1 MIGITGAEGFIGS
14 HVVEKFLSQGHKVRA
29 LVQYNSNSS
38 LGWLDQNEILSNPNL
53 EVVFGD
59 IRDSESLAVF
69 GKGLT
74 RLAHLAA
81 LIAIPYSYR
90 APQSYVDTN
99 ISGTLNVLKMAQSF
113 GISRTVITSTSEV
126 YGSAQFVPMDET
138 HPLVGQSPYAASKIG
153 SDQMGIAFASSFG
166 VNVSVIRPFNTFGP
180 RQSMRAVIPTI
191 IGQVLA
197 KPSSIKLGRIDTTR
211 DYTYVKDTAE
221 AFYSMVMSD
230 KGSGQVFNFGSG
242 FEISIRQIVD
252 LVQEACGTNI
262 EILEDVSRLR
272 PEESEVLRLYSNPE
286 KFFSTFEYKSERP
299 SRDSFASNL
308 QQTIDW
314 FKVNGKLLGD
324 LGSAAYRT

>member
-29 LVQYNSNSS
+29 LVQYNSNSH
-38 LGWLDQNEILSNPNL
+38 LGWLDQNEILSNSNF

-59 IRDSESLAVF
+59 VRDSESLAAF
-69 GKGLT
+69 GKGLS
-74 RLAHLAA
+74 RVAHLAA

-90 APQSYVDTN
+90 APQSYIDTN
-99 ISGTLNVLKMAQSF
+99 ISGTLNVLKMAQNF
-113 GISRTVITSTSEV
+113 GIARTVITSTSEV

-153 SDQMGIAFASSFG
+153 SDQIGIAFANSFG
-166 VNVSVIRPFNTFGP
+166 LNVSVIRPFNTFGP
-180 RQSMRAVIPTI
+180 RQSLRAVIPTI

-197 KPSSIKLGRIDTTR
+197 KPSSIQLGRIDTTR

-230 KGSGQVFNFGSG
+230 EGSGQVFNFGSG

-252 LVQEACGTNI
+252 LVQQACGTNI
-262 EILEDVSRLR
+262 EILEDVKRLR

-286 KFFSTFEYKSERP
+286 KFFRSFKYESARP
-299 SRDSFASNL
+299 SRESFSSKL
-308 QQTIDW
+308 EQTIDW
-314 FKVNGKLLGD
+314 FKVNRKLLGD
-324 LGSAAYRT
+324 FAAAEYRT